1 MKVKDP
7 KKQSRKPKRSH
18 LDKDDLWIINHFS
31 HLIKKYP
38 GKYVAVINESV
49 SAVGNSPSEVEVEAK
64 RKVPEKMPSVILV
77 PREEELACLL

>member
-1 MKVKDP
+1 MKP
-7 KKQSRKPKRSH
+7 LKKQIRKQKKAA

-31 HLIKKYP
+31 ELIRKYP

-49 SAVGNSPSEVEVEAK
+49 SAVGDSPSQVEAEAK